1 MITTVCVYI
10 CYSSLNFGASSN
22 DFMIGVL
29 MKKFGWTH
37 LKKSTIVSL
46 LFEASV
52 KKISIYSIIPKCCIY
67 RFVDLRSVY
76 WGK

>member
-10 CYSSLNFGASSN
+10 RYSSLNFGASSN

-52 KKISIYSIIPKCCIY
+52 KKISIYSIIPLCCIY

-76 WGK
+76 

>member
-10 CYSSLNFGASSN
+10 RYSSLNFGASSN

-29 MKKFGWTH
+29 MKKFRWTH

-52 KKISIYSIIPKCCIY
+52 KKYPSIQLYHC
-67 RFVDLRSVY
+67 VVY
-76 WGK
+76 IDS